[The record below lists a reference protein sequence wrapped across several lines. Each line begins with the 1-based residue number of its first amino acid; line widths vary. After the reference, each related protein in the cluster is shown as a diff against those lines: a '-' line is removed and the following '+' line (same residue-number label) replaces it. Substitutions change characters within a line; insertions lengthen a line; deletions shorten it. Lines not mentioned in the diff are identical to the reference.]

1 MRTCFLN
8 NYYMKNER
16 NSRQYQAIMI
26 DLALAGVIDKSVAE
40 QLLGYEIP
48 SSIVSPVTVSTEKTP
63 KKKTQ
68 KKESDE
74 TSE

>member
-16 NSRQYQAIMI
+16 NSRQYQAIII
-26 DLALAGVIDKSVAE
+26 DLALVGVIDKATAE
-40 QLLGYEIP
+40 QMLGYAIP
-48 SSIVSPVTVSTEKTP
+48 SSIASPATTSVEKVQ

-74 TSE
+74 KSE